1 VINDDA
7 SDVGSVHFG
16 LVNVA
21 RCETP
26 DVAIRETEVLEGSFV
41 TLDALREQHRD
52 EPGRFET
59 WSALIIERLDEALAG
74 CTPR

>member
-1 VINDDA
+1 
-7 SDVGSVHFG
+7 VHFG

-41 TLDALREQHRD
+41 TLDALRELHRG

-59 WSALIIERLDEALAG
+59 WSALIIERLDEALA
-74 CTPR
+74 